1 MDRRLGTGVELYL
14 LKAES
19 SDSLQHEPSMA
30 QDEPCS
36 EGIFSLL
43 HLLESTSYP
52 SPHSEVAP
60 HHLAAVTQ
68 PARLVQHSKDSRKP
82 LCNPISRHDPVPW
95 HLFSFTAGD
104 AERAR
109 YINHGRVHHGFFI
122 GSLLATCM
130 FYIHV
135 HSEGAG
141 SRCKS
146 FKVDDSDTE
155 TRDFKKAIL

>member
-1 MDRRLGTGVELYL
+1 MNPQWLKTNPALKESFLYFI
-14 LKAES
+14 
-19 SDSLQHEPSMA
+19 SLSQPH
-30 QDEPCS
+30 
-36 EGIFSLL
+36 I
-43 HLLESTSYP
+43 HLLT
-52 SPHSEVAP
+52 EVVS

-95 HLFSFTAGD
+95 RFVLFHRRGRGREQDMLTK
-104 AERAR
+104 AES
-109 YINHGRVHHGFFI
+109 IIGFFI

-141 SRCKS
+141 SLCKS
-146 FKVDDSDTE
+146 FKIDD
-155 TRDFKKAIL
+155 K

>member
-1 MDRRLGTGVELYL
+1 MALLYNMNPQW
-14 LKAES
+14 LKTNPALKES
-19 SDSLQHEPSMA
+19 FLYFISLSQYH
-30 QDEPCS
+30 
-36 EGIFSLL
+36 I
-43 HLLESTSYP
+43 HLFK
-52 SPHSEVAP
+52 EVAP

-68 PARLVQHSKDSRKP
+68 PARLVQHSEDSRKP

-109 YINHGRVHHGFFI
+109 YINKGRVHHRFFI

-141 SRCKS
+141 SRCKL
-146 FKVDDSDTE
+146 FKIDDSNTDT
-155 TRDFKKAIL
+155 RFKKAIL